1 MLPCGLPLKPVVN
14 LSKKRNNI
22 MKKQYI
28 KSEGVYQV
36 EGRTVAIHS
45 GMRRGQFITDN
56 NLGGV
61 STVHVDT
68 LFDSAQTQLT
78 TEFSRGKVISTT
90 KERQRI
96 IGGSVCNVVSSTFN
110 LGLCRDKKAVGEHIA
125 AEVAKVES
133 NIAKFNLLL
142 VTQGEEIDAI
152 EAVEKAEAEADAKAE
167 AEAKAKADAKAA
179 KAKKKP
185 VTAK

>member
-1 MLPCGLPLKPVVN
+1 MPVVPDAGGK
-14 LSKKRNNI
+14 LRKKTSKH
-22 MKKQYI
+22 MKTKFI

-36 EGRTVAIHS
+36 DGRSVAIHS
-45 GMRRGQFITDN
+45 GMRKNQFITAN
-56 NLGGV
+56 NLGRV
-61 STVHVDT
+61 SASYVDE

-78 TEFSRGKVISTT
+78 AEFSRGQVISTT
-90 KERQRI
+90 KQRQRI
-96 IGGSVCNVVSSTFN
+96 IDGSVCNVVSSTFN

-152 EAVEKAEAEADAKAE
+152 EATEKAEAETEAEAEAEAAKKAKAE
-167 AEAKAKADAKAA
+167 AKAA
-179 KAKKKP
+179 KGNKKP
-185 VTAK
+185 LVTE